1 MSNTEDKFYGEVL
14 WFDSMR
20 GFGFIEWEK
29 DGVKQQD
36 MFVHFSDV
44 TCDGF
49 KTLYKKQKVS
59 FSLGTNNSG
68 RPKAI
73 NVHVLM
79 N

>member
-1 MSNTEDKFYGEVL
+1 MTDEKCYGEVL
-14 WFDSMR
+14 WFDPMR

-29 DGVKQQD
+29 DGVKQKD

-44 TCDGF
+44 KCEGF

-59 FSLGTNNSG
+59 FTLGTAHSG
-68 RPKAI
+68 RPKAV
-73 NVHVLM
+73 NVEILH